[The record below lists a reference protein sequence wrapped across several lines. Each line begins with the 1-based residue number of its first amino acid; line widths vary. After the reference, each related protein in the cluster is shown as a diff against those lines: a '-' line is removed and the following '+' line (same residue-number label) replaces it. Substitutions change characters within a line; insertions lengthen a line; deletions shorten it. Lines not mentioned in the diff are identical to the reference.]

1 MQAPATVLE
10 SLLANI
16 RSRQQFIRAQAQA
29 GNPNL
34 VSVQA
39 SQVSSLR
46 GLIASQPF
54 LEVDDATT
62 LTEEVSSGIW
72 SPEERISLITAIS
85 DASAR
90 RVAPMTRAAR
100 KQQSCDNLHL
110 FFTADDWRDFDNEDW
125 SIEKKIHTMGK
136 RMWHFGLTC
145 PKEDVLKRG
154 SVILTLA
161 ALKGPTLSA
170 ESKRNM
176 AKRLQEVIKHIDS
189 VSRHPFTHL
198 LSFPAS
204 PDLLPDEV
212 QQFAYGPGGA
222 SAGPELPGYQELM
235 RATKYRKTAN
245 VFKLSSDLQAVSHQ
259 SLVCR
264 SSELSN
270 RWHTPQRALMQGDV
284 MSELRNLTL
293 AISRRL
299 DGD

>member
-110 FFTADDWRDFDNEDW
+110 FFIADDWRDFDNEDW

-136 RMWHFGLTC
+136 RMWQFGLTC

-161 ALKGPTLSA
+161 ALKDPTLSA

-189 VSRHPFTHL
+189 VSRHPFTHVAL
-198 LSFPAS
+198 FQQAQTSCQMRCNCSHTGLSA
-204 PDLLPDEV
+204 
-212 QQFAYGPGGA
+212 
-222 SAGPELPGYQELM
+222 
-235 RATKYRKTAN
+235 RA
-245 VFKLSSDLQAVSHQ
+245 QGQ
-259 SLVCR
+259 SF
-264 SSELSN
+264 
-270 RWHTPQRALMQGDV
+270 QG
-284 MSELRNLTL
+284 MRNLCAPPSTGRQRTSSNSHVICKQCHINHWCVAAPST
-293 AISRRL
+293 AIAGKRHRKAFCKRM
-299 DGD
+299 

>member
-34 VSVQA
+34 VRVQA

-62 LTEEVSSGIW
+62 LTEEVNSGIW
-72 SPEERISLITAIS
+72 SLEERISLITAIS

-125 SIEKKIHTMGK
+125 SIEKKIHTMCK
-136 RMWHFGLTC
+136 RMWQFGLTC

-161 ALKGPTLSA
+161 ALKDPTLSA

-212 QQFAYGPGGA
+212 QLFAYGPGGA
-222 SAGPELPGYQELM
+222 SAGPELPGHEELM
-235 RATKYRKTAN
+235 RATKYRKTTN
-245 VFKLSSDLQAVSHQ
+245 VFKLPSDL
-259 SLVCR
+259 
-264 SSELSN
+264 
-270 RWHTPQRALMQGDV
+270 
-284 MSELRNLTL
+284 
-293 AISRRL
+293 
-299 DGD
+299 